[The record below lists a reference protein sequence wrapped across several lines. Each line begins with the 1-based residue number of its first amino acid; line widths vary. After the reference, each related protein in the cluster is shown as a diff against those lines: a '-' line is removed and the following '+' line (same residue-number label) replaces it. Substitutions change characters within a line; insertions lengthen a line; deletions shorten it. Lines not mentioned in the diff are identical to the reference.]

1 MLNGTQ
7 TFKVVDSGKSYGT
20 LNTSYLSAYSSVID
34 NLSATNVGSEWLFY
48 KPPNNSTV
56 YSTIGYSPIDFYST
70 STKTAYFL
78 NTFPGLPA
86 VLSYGEGVLTLP
98 SNAFITKATLEVLEG
113 VAPVQSPYRCIMLG
127 TQPVTDL
134 TPLISGDIVT
144 GDSVHFISGESFT
157 MYNTP
162 MNRGQSIG
170 GFLTWPLSQG
180 IPSMAVTVGVDFV
193 PDPAF
198 TSGNFSLSIEYI
210 IL

>member
-1 MLNGTQ
+1 MLNS
-7 TFKVVDSGKSYGT
+7 FKVVNSSKLYGT
-20 LNTSYLSAYSSVID
+20 LNTSYLTAYSSVMD
-34 NLSATNVGSEWLFY
+34 YLSATNVGSESLFY
-48 KPPNNSTV
+48 KPPLNSTV
-56 YSTIGYSPIDFYST
+56 YNIVGYSPVDFGTT

-78 NTFPGLPA
+78 NTFPNLPA
-86 VLSYGEGVLTLP
+86 VNTYGDGVLTLP
-98 SNAFITKATLEVLEG
+98 VNAFITKATLEVLEG
-113 VAPVQSPYRCIMLG
+113 VAPLQGPYQCIMIG
-127 TQPVTDL
+127 TQPITDV

-162 MNRGQSIG
+162 MNRGQCIG

-193 PDPAF
+193 PDPQF
-198 TSGNFSLSIEYI
+198 ITGSFSLNIDYV